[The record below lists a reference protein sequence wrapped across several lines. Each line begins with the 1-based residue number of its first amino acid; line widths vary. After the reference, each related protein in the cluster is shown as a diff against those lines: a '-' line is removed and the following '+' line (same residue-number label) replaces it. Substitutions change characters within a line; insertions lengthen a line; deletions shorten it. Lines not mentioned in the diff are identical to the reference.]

1 MEDNYNLKF
10 KINSANNQYLI
21 EIKIINNDLDQKK
34 LEISLIHK
42 IKNTNIEYFAQYT
55 KESLINENNILSQFK
70 TIEEI
75 YDYLIKFIM
84 SKQFQIVKPSLSN
97 YYIYFFNEENKINF
111 QILIP
116 KKLDEK
122 KEIMKLKQ
130 EIESYQKKLDDLES
144 KVKEFNDDER
154 SINNSNNHNDIIN
167 NDENKIND
175 EKNEK
180 EEDIMNNLNINNN
193 NNNIGKCV
201 STEILQIK
209 SEGPSYNINI
219 NQSSSSIKETYI
231 LKENNNY
238 ISFKNAPK
246 NFEEEKIISSEK
258 EQCETFTAFMSKNE
272 NSIIVW
278 TIKGYGII
286 NLYDFKKDIHQ
297 KEENAHTGNINCV
310 QYFHDRNAY
319 EDYIISLSKL
329 DDTILKIWKIDD
341 ENDNKLILSKEF
353 QKNYVNMNIEVFC
366 IFNYTEYNK
375 ENSFLFIYGNKILKK
390 KNNKYDYNI
399 SKNKEINV
407 YKLNEDLNIIT
418 WEKDDNM
425 ENEYEIINNFYKIN
439 YLDTYYDFETKK
451 LYLINCNE
459 NDIEVITELFNINRG
474 TIFKYKDWGSHLS
487 AFIKEIKSNKK
498 LFDLSIKG
506 IAIWNINNIDEPE
519 AIMEI
524 QDFCPFDLIAYND
537 DYLIVSGDKKLSILK
552 IKDNNIKRVYDK
564 NKKNKYTKVRKISLP
579 NNSKLIVAID
589 DYKVKYWNV

>member
-10 KINSANNQYLI
+10 KINSAKNEYLI

-84 SKQFQIVKPSLSN
+84 SKQFQIVKPSLSK

-122 KEIMKLKQ
+122 KEIMELKQ
-130 EIESYQKKLDDLES
+130 EIESYQKKLEDLEF
-144 KVKEFNDDER
+144 KVKEFNNDER
-154 SINNSNNHNDIIN
+154 SINNPIKCKYIIN
-167 NDENKIND
+167 TNAN
-175 EKNEK
+175 
-180 EEDIMNNLNINNN
+180 NNLNI
-193 NNNIGKCV
+193 IGKCV
-201 STEILQIK
+201 STEIVQIK

-238 ISFKNAPK
+238 ISFMNAPK
-246 NFEEEKIISSEK
+246 NFEEEKIISNEK

-310 QYFHDRNAY
+310 QYFHDRNVY
-319 EDYIISLSKL
+319 VDYIISLSKL

-390 KNNKYDYNI
+390 KINKYDYNI

-418 WEKDDNM
+418 WEKEDNM

-552 IKDNNIKRVYDK
+552 IEDNNIERIYDK

>member
-10 KINSANNQYLI
+10 KINSANNEYLI

-70 TIEEI
+70 TIEQI

-84 SKQFQIVKPSLSN
+84 SKQFQIVKPSLSK

-122 KEIMKLKQ
+122 KEIMELKQ
-130 EIESYQKKLDDLES
+130 EIESYQKKLEDLVF
-144 KVKEFNDDER
+144 KVKEFNNDER
-154 SINNSNNHNDIIN
+154 SINNPIKGKYIIN
-167 NDENKIND
+167 TNAN
-175 EKNEK
+175 
-180 EEDIMNNLNINNN
+180 NNLNI
-193 NNNIGKCV
+193 IGKCV
-201 STEILQIK
+201 STEIVQIK

-238 ISFKNAPK
+238 ISFMNAPK
-246 NFEEEKIISSEK
+246 NFGEEKIISNEK

-319 EDYIISLSKL
+319 KDYIISLSKL

-375 ENSFLFIYGNKILKK
+375 ENSFLFIYGNKIKK
-390 KNNKYDYNI
+390 KINKYDYNI

-418 WEKDDNM
+418 WEKEDNM

-537 DYLIVSGDKKLSILK
+537 DYLIVSGDKNLSILK
-552 IKDNNIKRVYDK
+552 IEDNNIERIYDK

>member
-122 KEIMKLKQ
+122 KEIMELKQ
-130 EIESYQKKLDDLES
+130 EIESYQKKVEDLEF
-144 KVKEFNDDER
+144 KVKEFNNDER
-154 SINNSNNHNDIIN
+154 SINNPIKGKYIIN
-167 NDENKIND
+167 TNAN
-175 EKNEK
+175 
-180 EEDIMNNLNINNN
+180 NNLNI
-193 NNNIGKCV
+193 IGKCV

-238 ISFKNAPK
+238 ISFMNAPK
-246 NFEEEKIISSEK
+246 NFGEEKIISDEK

-418 WEKDDNM
+418 WEKEDNM

-537 DYLIVSGDKKLSILK
+537 DYLIVSGDKNLSILK
-552 IKDNNIKRVYDK
+552 IEDNNIERIYDK

>member
-122 KEIMKLKQ
+122 KEIMELKQ
-130 EIESYQKKLDDLES
+130 EIESYQKKVEDLEF
-144 KVKEFNDDER
+144 KVKEFNNDER
-154 SINNSNNHNDIIN
+154 SINNPIKGKYIIN
-167 NDENKIND
+167 TNAN
-175 EKNEK
+175 
-180 EEDIMNNLNINNN
+180 NNLNI
-193 NNNIGKCV
+193 IGKCVSTEIVQIKSEGPCV

-246 NFEEEKIISSEK
+246 NFEEEKIISNEK

-329 DDTILKIWKIDD
+329 DDNILKIWKIDD

-418 WEKDDNM
+418 WEKEDNM

-459 NDIEVITELFNINRG
+459 NDVEVITELFNINRG

-552 IKDNNIKRVYDK
+552 IEDNNIERIYDK